1 MQEENIIVIQIYTDK
16 TTLILFSIT
25 DGTPSTMLYFMNGH
39 LSTIKDKGQQL
50 EHLCYMIM
58 NTIVQFLL
66 GIINCLRII
75 DNK

>member
-1 MQEENIIVIQIYTDK
+1 
-16 TTLILFSIT
+16 
-25 DGTPSTMLYFMNGH
+25 MLYFMNGH

-50 EHLCYMIM
+50 EHLCYIIM